1 MKKLRILVLALVILS
16 SCTNNEIK
24 DTTIKTE
31 NKIKEEVRTEE
42 VITPSEILKS
52 LEQEIGVKEDIDE
65 NREEIDETASEK
77 IENTVEED
85 VIKEKIEEK
94 QNISSEKIAS
104 LKSKGE
110 KAIKSFSNLEMLE
123 HSNIGIEV
131 REIESGEIIAQYNKG
146 VAITPASKMKV
157 ITSAT
162 ALEVLGAD
170 TSCI

>member
-94 QNISSEKIAS
+94 KNISSEKIAS

-110 KAIKSFSNLEMLE
+110 KAINY
-123 HSNIGIEV
+123 
-131 REIESGEIIAQYNKG
+131 EIC
-146 VAITPASKMKV
+146 V
-157 ITSAT
+157 
-162 ALEVLGAD
+162 
-170 TSCI
+170 

>member
-94 QNISSEKIAS
+94 QPAQKEEKKNISSEKIAS

-110 KAIKSFSNLEMLE
+110 KAIKNFSNLEMLE
-123 HSNIGIEV
+123 H
-131 REIESGEIIAQYNKG
+131 
-146 VAITPASKMKV
+146 
-157 ITSAT
+157 
-162 ALEVLGAD
+162 
-170 TSCI
+170 